1 MYLLVVKDERRVIKK
16 KGTLRI
22 VPNPITDA
30 NTGVEHKT
38 LGGKVRD
45 AGLPKSMAELGTA
58 WLFTKGCHPPRK
70 VQFFLTLFKRPLT
83 PPPFI

>member
-1 MYLLVVKDERRVIKK
+1 M
-16 KGTLRI
+16 RI

-30 NTGVEHKT
+30 NTGVKHKT

-58 WLFTKGCHPPRK
+58 WLFIKEVIFSPA
-70 VQFFLTLFKRPLT
+70 KRSTFAYGITYVLNKHQEKKN
-83 PPPFI
+83 